1 MAEDKFW
8 THHGAFLL
16 FSIFVLFGGLY
27 VACTG
32 SVDSDIDQVSDEGG
46 TDAPRSNR

>member
-8 THHGAFLL
+8 TRHGAFLL
-16 FSIFVLFGGLY
+16 FSFFVLFGGLY
-27 VACTG
+27 VACSGT
-32 SVDSDIDQVSDEGG
+32 VDGGIDRVSDEAG